1 MTRTRMMKGDH
12 PGDDGQETAEAPSP
26 RTTIVGGRPPEDNK
40 DLPPVPTGIQSLLR
54 LASVD
59 AAFRDEL
66 VQRRAGIAG
75 AANVPLTGTEQA
87 ILGAISD
94 EQLEEMAAKMPPP
107 PPARRDFLRQTA
119 ATAVVLLG
127 GAAMAETLQGCCV
140 TEALEERVDRPEH
153 NDMLEDGGADPH
165 YDEDPVEPADD
176 DSAEAATPTPT
187 EQLQETTP
195 IEIEATP
202 PPPPKTRGHS
212 HDTPP
217 PRKSRGKPGVHDD
230 EPTRTETREMQT
242 EGGAAPDEP

>member
-12 PGDDGQETAEAPSP
+12 PGDDERETPSP
-26 RTTIVGGRPPEDNK
+26 RTTIVGGRPPEDDK
-40 DLPPVPTGIQSLLR
+40 HLPPVPTGIQSLLR

-59 AAFRDEL
+59 TAFREEL
-66 VQRRAGIAG
+66 VQRRAGIAEV
-75 AANVPLTGTEQA
+75 AKVPLTDSERA

-94 EQLEEMAAKMPPP
+94 TQLEEMAGKMPPP

-127 GAAMAETLQGCCV
+127 GAAMAETLGGCCV
-140 TEALEERVDRPEH
+140 TDKLEEAVQRPAH
-153 NDMLEDGGADPH
+153 NDMLEDGGMDPD
-165 YDEDPVEPADD
+165 YEEDPIPTADD
-176 DSAEAATPTPT
+176 DSAEPVTPVDDPI
-187 EQLQETTP
+187 EPIDP

-202 PPPPKTRGHS
+202 PLPPKTRGHS

-217 PRKSRGKPGVHDD
+217 PRKHRGKPGVHDED
-230 EPTRTETREMQT
+230 EPERTETREMQT